1 MVDLFEK
8 SACRFCRS
16 NQLEQILDMGNVA
29 ISGVFKEDGLSVPR
43 VPLVLSHCSEC
54 QLLQLQHSYSLEK
67 LFTDSYGY
75 ESGLNSTMNAHLR
88 SKASQL
94 QAKYKIFSG
103 VVLDIASNDGT
114 LLSGYT
120 AEDLLLVGV
129 DPLIEVFSNNYPNN
143 TIKISEYFTKEVYLT
158 AIGRQASLITSNAVL
173 YDINDPLQF
182 ARDIAAI
189 LCDEGIWHFE
199 QSYML
204 SMLDSLSYDTIC
216 HEHLLYLSLKNIS
229 QIVNEAGLQ
238 IIDLTFNQ
246 INGGSVAVTA
256 IKSKKKQVTE
266 KFDYYFKLEK
276 ERNVEKMLI
285 EFPEK
290 VELHGMLL
298 REKLHE
304 YSQRGFKILGLG
316 ASTKGNILLQK
327 IGLSHHDIGFIG
339 DINPKK
345 FGLKTPGSNIPIV
358 PESDVLCKSKERKLA
373 MVLPWHFAESIIS
386 KTADFLSGG
395 NHLLLPLPKLIIK

>member
-1 MVDLFEK
+1 
-8 SACRFCRS
+8 
-16 NQLEQILDMGNVA
+16 
-29 ISGVFKEDGLSVPR
+29 
-43 VPLVLSHCSEC
+43 
-54 QLLQLQHSYSLEK
+54 
-67 LFTDSYGY
+67 
-75 ESGLNSTMNAHLR
+75 
-88 SKASQL
+88 
-94 QAKYKIFSG
+94 
-103 VVLDIASNDGT
+103 
-114 LLSGYT
+114 
-120 AEDLLLVGV
+120 
-129 DPLIEVFSNNYPNN
+129 
-143 TIKISEYFTKEVYLT
+143 
-158 AIGRQASLITSNAVL
+158 
-173 YDINDPLQF
+173 
-182 ARDIAAI
+182 
-189 LCDEGIWHFE
+189 
-199 QSYML
+199 ML